1 MFTLGLQLLEATFK
15 ETAQAESISTAHN
28 WKVAPTQQAI
38 PNHSGGSVTR
48 GGETTDVLTLP
59 ETLTD
64 NYTLFFDFKEIIAP
78 NGWVKFTDSS
88 NNEVYSFYGYSGH
101 YDVRNG
107 SSFIVDASADPD
119 GKIALQQS
127 GSSVKIF
134 VNGVDK
140 TKAGATANLNDIVKF
155 AFGSHPSTNTA
166 TLNQMLVFNEAL
178 SDADCITIT
187 SL

>member
-1 MFTLGLQLLEATFK
+1 MMEEQG
-15 ETAQAESISTAHN
+15 SY
-28 WKVAPTQQAI
+28 PTSYI

-48 GGETTDVLTLP
+48 GDETTSTLTLP

-64 NYTLFFDFKEIIAP
+64 NYTLFFDFKELIAG
-78 NGWVKFTDSS
+78 NGWIRFASSS
-88 NNEVYSFYGYSGH
+88 NSGVYTFYSFGGH
-101 YDVRNG
+101 YDVYNG
-107 SSFIVDASADPD
+107 SSFIVDTSADPD
-119 GKIALQQS
+119 GKIALKQS

-140 TKAGATANLNDIVKF
+140 TKVGATANLTDIAKF
-155 AFGSHPSTNTA
+155 VFGTKPSSNSG
-166 TLNQMLVFNEAL
+166 TLNQMLVFNTAL

>member
-1 MFTLGLQLLEATFK
+1 MIQCEQG
-15 ETAQAESISTAHN
+15 SY
-28 WKVAPTQQAI
+28 PTSYL

-48 GGETTDVLTLP
+48 GEETTSALTLP

-64 NYTLFFDFKEIIAP
+64 NYTLFFDFKEIKTINEWIA
-78 NGWVKFTDSS
+78 FLDSS
-88 NNEVYSFYGYSGH
+88 NNTVYSFYGYSGH

-107 SSFIVDASADPD
+107 SSYIVDASADPD

-155 AFGSHPSTNTA
+155 TFGSHPSTNTA

-178 SDADCITIT
+178 SDADCI
-187 SL
+187 SLTTL